1 MRTLSILLLTL
12 LSLNVFG
19 QRGNHLLVVDDTAA
33 VGMYSERYGLT
44 FTEELDEKVMS
55 NITNNFENHNSY
67 VVKLKWDLE
76 NFFFEEDYYAFD
88 SDGIFLGKFSVDRTM
103 IEIEQKNFPKETFN
117 GNYLKRASNRYLLAE
132 GVAVTGATISLGLSQ
147 NDPIAAASILTI
159 SSIISYAIRISGHIA
174 LGKQTPKD

>member
-19 QRGNHLLVVDDTAA
+19 QRENHLLVVDDTAA

-67 VVKLKWDLE
+67 VVKLNWDLE
-76 NFFFEEDYYAFD
+76 NFFFEEDYYAFN
-88 SDGIFLGKFSVDRTM
+88 SDGIFLGKF
-103 IEIEQKNFPKETFN
+103 EIEQKNFPKETFN
-117 GNYLKRASNRYLLAE
+117 GNYIKRASNRYLLAE
-132 GVAVTGATISLGLSQ
+132 GVAVTGAAISLGLFQ
-147 NDPIAAASILTI
+147 NDPVAAASILTI

-174 LGKQTPKD
+174 LGKQTTKD